1 MEKENASEKDALY
14 HIVILMNI
22 VHLVTNA
29 MMEIVSIW
37 GNVGNLMTVDLDLI
51 VMMDFVRLK

>member
-14 HIVILMNI
+14 HIVKLMNI

-29 MMEIVSIW
+29 MIEIVSLW
-37 GNVGNLMTVDLDLI
+37 GNVGTLMTVDLNLI

>member
-1 MEKENASEKDALY
+1 
-14 HIVILMNI
+14 MNI

-29 MMEIVSIW
+29 MIEIVCLW
-37 GNVGNLMTVDLDLI
+37 GNVGTLMTVDLNLI